1 MQTLLKQ
8 NWDTLRG
15 AQPQIRIRDA
25 AAKLY
30 VTEAQLL
37 ATGCGDTAIRLNPD
51 WIQLLPALAGLGSV
65 MVLTRNAYAV
75 HEVTADYH
83 IDTITA
89 DAASMRGH
97 VLGLHLNLHDWQS
110 AFAVEETTPLGVR
123 HSVQFF
129 DRYGDAVHKVYLT
142 LSSHL
147 AAYRALVASFR
158 STDQTPAQTV
168 LAKPPKMS
176 LSLKPFEL
184 EALKLYWQLPQP
196 LYGNTAQAGALS
208 ISRYQALSLLMPDYV
223 TPIPLQ
229 VWRDFMHTLV
239 GAGLTLVIGVANA
252 GATQHYIGA
261 IHKLLLTEPWFNVM
275 DDGFNLHLQDHAIAN
290 LWAVKQMAQDGM
302 VTSLEAYDAQGE
314 IIISLYCLDA
324 RLQAD
329 DMVWRELIASLP
341 TATECL

>member
-1 MQTLLKQ
+1 MQTVLKQ
-8 NWDTLRG
+8 NWDALRS

-30 VTEAQLL
+30 VSEAQLL

-51 WIQLLPALAGLGSV
+51 WIQLLPALAGLGAV
-65 MVLTRNAYAV
+65 MVLTRNAVAV

-89 DAASMRGH
+89 EAARMRGH
-97 VLGLHLNLHDWQS
+97 VLDLHLNLHDWQS
-110 AFAVEETTPLGVR
+110 AFAVEETTPHGIR

-147 AAYRALVASFR
+147 AAYRALMASFR

-176 LSLKPFEL
+176 LSLKPSEL
-184 EALKLYWQLPQP
+184 EALKVYWQLPQP

-208 ISRYQALSLLMPDYV
+208 ISRYQALTLLTPDYV
-223 TPIPLQ
+223 RPIAPL
-229 VWRDFMHTLV
+229 VWRDFMHQLV
-239 GAGLTLVIGVANA
+239 DAGLTLVISVANA
-252 GATQHYIGA
+252 GASQHYSGTL
-261 IHKLLLTEPWFNVM
+261 HKLLLIEPWFNVM
-275 DDGFNLHLQDHAIAN
+275 DEGFNLHLQDHAIAS
-290 LWAVKQMAQDGM
+290 LWAVRQMNHDG
-302 VTSLEAYDAQGE
+302 VITSLEAYDAEGE
-314 IIISLYCLDA
+314 AIITLHGLDA
-324 RLQAD
+324 SLQAD
-329 DMVWRELIASLP
+329 NLVWRELLASLP
-341 TATECL
+341 PAA